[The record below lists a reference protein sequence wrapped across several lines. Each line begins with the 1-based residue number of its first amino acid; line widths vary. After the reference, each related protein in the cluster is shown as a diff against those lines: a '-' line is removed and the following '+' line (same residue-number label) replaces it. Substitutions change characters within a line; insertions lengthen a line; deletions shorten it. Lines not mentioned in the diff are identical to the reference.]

1 MLLCSK
7 GNHQESERQPTE
19 WQKIFANHIS
29 DRGLVSKIFKELIQL
44 NGKKANNLILKWAYL
59 KRHFSKESIWMASE
73 RMFHVSHHQGNAN
86 QNHNEITSYLLG
98 WLLLERQEISLGK
111 DVEKREPCALLVG
124 IKLVQP
130 LWKRVWWFLKKL
142 KIELPYDPT
151 ISLLGIYPKKMK
163 IPT

>member
-1 MLLCSK
+1 
-7 GNHQESERQPTE
+7 
-19 WQKIFANHIS
+19 
-29 DRGLVSKIFKELIQL
+29 
-44 NGKKANNLILKWAYL
+44 
-59 KRHFSKESIWMASE
+59 MASE
-73 RMFHVSHHQGNAN
+73 RMFHVSHHQGTAN

-130 LWKRVWWFLKKL
+130 LWKRVWWFLKIL
-142 KIELPYDPT
+142 KIELPYDPP
-151 ISLLGIYPKKMK
+151 ISLLGIYPKKTK